1 MSDMAEDRVYADRAA
16 DAEAFVAAGVGVVAV
31 SVSGNRIGRFRV
43 DNRGRAR
50 DVDAAGD
57 RIVVATDE
65 DVLVATVGGG
75 GVEYEPTGY
84 GPAVAVGFHAGDA
97 VAADSEGRIGRR
109 VDGEWF
115 EIADVDA
122 PVRALDG
129 DLVAAADGVYRA
141 DPDGVDFVGLDDAR
155 DVAAAG
161 PLVATGEGL
170 YELGNGWVR
179 AVEGAFDAVE
189 ADGKAVHA
197 AGDALLAHV
206 DGEWHEAPVELPGTV
221 AGIAHAGGTYLV
233 TEDGTALAHAR
244 GGLDD
249 DPETGWRTRALG
261 VGDVGGVAIP
271 LPAAEQ

>member
-1 MSDMAEDRVYADRAA
+1 MSDMAEDRVYADRAE
-16 DAEAFVAAGVGVVAV
+16 DTEAFVAAGVGVVAV
-31 SVSGNRIGRFRV
+31 AVSGNRIGRFRV
-43 DNRGRAR
+43 DRRTSAR

-65 DVLVATVGGG
+65 DVLLGVVGGDG
-75 GVEYEPTGY
+75 TEYEPTGF

-97 VAADSEGRIGRR
+97 VAADSAGRIGRR
-109 VDGEWF
+109 VDGDWF

-122 PVRALDG
+122 PVRAIDG

-161 PLVATGEGL
+161 PLVATGQGL

-179 AVEGAFDAVE
+179 VLEGAFAAVA
-189 ADGKAVHA
+189 ADGTAVHA
-197 AGDALLAHV
+197 AGDRLFARR
-206 DGEWHEAPVELPGTV
+206 DGEWHEAPVELPGPV
-221 AGIAHAGGTYLV
+221 AGVAHAGGTYLV

-244 GGLDD
+244 GGIED
-249 DPETGWRTRALG
+249 DPETGWRTRDLG
-261 VGDVGGVAIP
+261 VENVAGVAIP
-271 LPAAEQ
+271 RPDGE